1 VEITS
6 GGEMKTPLRRALFC
20 GLVACILTAGPSLQQ
35 SDGAQEYDLVILN
48 GRVVDPE
55 SRLDAVRNVGI
66 AGGRIRAISASA
78 LRGRTTI
85 EAGGLVVAPG
95 FIDLHSHG
103 QDEENYRFKA
113 MDGVT
118 TALELEVGA
127 GDIDRWYAERKG
139 RALINYGV
147 SIGHI
152 PTRMAVMRDP
162 GNFLPSGDAAH
173 RAASVAEVAE
183 IRERIERGLKRG
195 ALAIGFGINYTAS
208 ASRWE
213 VLELFRVAGR
223 LGAPCHVHMRY
234 AGMKE
239 PASSIAALEEVIA
252 AAALTGA
259 SLHVVHITSTG
270 LRGTPQLLQM
280 ITEARSRGLDVTTEC
295 YPYTATQTRIETAI
309 YDPGW
314 QEVLGVDYKD
324 LQWVETGERLT
335 AESFEHYR
343 RTGGMVIGHSI
354 PEEIARTAVAN
365 PIVMIASD
373 GHIEKGKGHPRGA
386 GTFARVLGRYVR
398 EQKALTLMDALAK
411 MTLLP
416 ARRLD
421 RVDPEMKNKGRIR
434 VGADADL
441 TLLDPGRVADM
452 ATFEG
457 PPKYSEGIKYVL
469 VNGIAVVKDG
479 QLQSGVNPGRPVRA
493 PLR

>member
-1 VEITS
+1 ME
-6 GGEMKTPLRRALFC
+6 KLLRRALLC
-20 GLVACILTAGPSLQQ
+20 GLVAGMLAAGPSIQP
-35 SDGAQEYDLVILN
+35 SAGAQEYDVVILN

-55 SRLDAVRNVGI
+55 SKLDAVRNIGI
-66 AGGRIRAISASA
+66 TGGSIRAINAASM
-78 LRGRTTI
+78 RGRTTI
-85 EAGGLVVAPG
+85 AADGLVVAPG

-103 QDEENYRFKA
+103 QDDENYRFKA

-127 GDIDRWYAERKG
+127 GDIDRWYAEREGK
-139 RALINYGV
+139 ALVNYGV

-173 RAASVAEVAE
+173 RAASVAEIAQ
-183 IRERIERGLKRG
+183 IRERVEQGLKRG
-195 ALAIGFGINYTAS
+195 ALAVGFGINYTAA

-213 VLELFRVAGR
+213 VLELFRVAAR
-223 LGAPCHVHMRY
+223 LGAPCHVHLRY

-239 PASSIAALEEVIA
+239 PASSISALEEVIA

-314 QEVLGVDYKD
+314 QEVLGIDYKD

-335 AESFEHYR
+335 AESFERYR
-343 RTGGMVIGHSI
+343 KTGGMVIGHSI

-411 MTLLP
+411 MTFMP
-416 ARRLD
+416 AQRLE
-421 RVDPEMKNKGRIR
+421 RFDPEMKNKGRIR

-441 TLLDPGRVADM
+441 TVLDPARVIDT

-457 PPKYSEGIKYVL
+457 PPKYSDGMKHVL
-469 VNGIAVVKDG
+469 VNGIVVVKDG
-479 QLQSGVNPGRPVRA
+479 QLQSGVAPGRAVRA
-493 PLR
+493 PVR